1 MPRCCRNSRRD
12 GWWHDP
18 AQSEKLRAALDA
30 ALRALS
36 DAAALA
42 RSRIDPVARFHLGNG
57 ARLERIN
64 WLGNTA
70 PRGIQE
76 SFGIMVNYLYDHDSI
91 EDNHEAFV
99 RDGTIVRSPDVDA
112 LLATDRIAAL
122 ASGATERRSHGDTT
136 SKFGAGAICARC
148 NQTSHDHHRRRDI
161 MMMNRRTFST
171 ALLAGAAASLISTR
185 GMAAN
190 AAPAKARNVV
200 LVHGLF
206 ADGSCWSEV
215 IARLQAAGLNATAVQ
230 NPLTT
235 LPEAVASAERVLARQ
250 DGPTVLVGH
259 SFSGMIVTEA
269 GVHPNV
275 SALVYV
281 AARAPDAGEDYTALA
296 KTYPTPPA
304 SAGIVFDGDEG
315 RLSEAAFLRD
325 FAGDLPEAKA
335 KVLYAVQE
343 PFHKALLA
351 GKTTHAAWRS
361 KPSFYAVSTE
371 DRTINPDLE
380 RFMAKRMGAKT
391 IEVKASHLSL
401 ISHPDTITRL
411 ILEAAG
417 QS

>member
-1 MPRCCRNSRRD
+1 MNN
-12 GWWHDP
+12 HD
-18 AQSEKLRAALDA
+18 ETR
-30 ALRALS
+30 
-36 DAAALA
+36 
-42 RSRIDPVARFHLGNG
+42 
-57 ARLERIN
+57 
-64 WLGNTA
+64 
-70 PRGIQE
+70 
-76 SFGIMVNYLYDHDSI
+76 
-91 EDNHEAFV
+91 
-99 RDGTIVRSPDVDA
+99 
-112 LLATDRIAAL
+112 
-122 ASGATERRSHGDTT
+122 
-136 SKFGAGAICARC
+136 
-148 NQTSHDHHRRRDI
+148 QTYS
-161 MMMNRRTFST
+161 MNRRMFVGM
-171 ALLAGAAASLISTR
+171 LAAAAASPVLAR
-185 GMAAN
+185 AA
-190 AAPAKARNVV
+190 AAQPAPRARNVV

-215 IARLQAAGLNATAVQ
+215 IPRLQAAGLNVTSVQ

-235 LPEAVASAERVLARQ
+235 LDDAVAEARRVLNRQ

-269 GVHPNV
+269 GVNPNV

-296 KTYPTPPA
+296 KTFPTPPA

-315 RLSEAAFLRD
+315 RLTEAAFLQD

-335 KVLYAVQE
+335 KALYAVQQ
-343 PFHKALLA
+343 PFHKALLT
-351 GKTTHAAWRS
+351 GRTKNAAWRS

-391 IEVKASHLSL
+391 IEVKASHLAL
-401 ISHPDTITRL
+401 ISQPDVITKL